1 MKKINFTAIILF
13 LLFLPDF
20 SKSNENKILVKVN
33 NEIIT
38 TIDINNEISFLKSLN
53 SFNNLES
60 FSQSELIES
69 AKKSLI
75 KEKVKEIYLY
85 KVFKNLDLNDD
96 DFNKI
101 LVSAYSRIK
110 IKNIEELKIYL
121 SKFSIN
127 PENLRKKLAI
137 NAFWNELIVKKYSNN
152 VKINRDEIK
161 NELLNSSMQ
170 TEFNISE
177 ILFMADKD
185 ELSQKY
191 SLIKN
196 SIRDKGFNNSAI
208 IFSKSD
214 TSSNGG
220 LIGWVKESSIN
231 KKILEEINS
240 INVGEFSKPILVP
253 GGFLI
258 LRINDKRQI
267 EKIEQI
273 DDEIN
278 SIVEFKRI
286 DQLNRFSNILF
297 QKVEK
302 DIIINE
308 L

>member
-1 MKKINFTAIILF
+1 MQKINFTAIILF

-101 LVSAYSRIK
+101 LISAYSRIK

-240 INVGEFSKPILVP
+240 IDVGEFSKPILVP